1 MRSIKKAYENCLNH
15 TNENPENVEKLE
27 EMIKQKHSEI
37 ERLEND
43 EDLKYKVFIIKKK
56 VETEEEKN
64 QRDIELKEN
73 MRDPSKVIEDAEIQ
87 FYEEC
92 KEAAVI
98 GDTIGDP
105 LKDTSGPSINILIK
119 LSSIISV
126 IFGDL
131 FLKTNFFG
139 RN

>member
-1 MRSIKKAYENCLNH
+1 MA
-15 TNENPENVEKLE
+15 
-27 EMIKQKHSEI
+27 
-37 ERLEND
+37 
-43 EDLKYKVFIIKKK
+43 LK
-56 VETEEEKN
+56 
-64 QRDIELKEN
+64 
-73 MRDPSKVIEDAEIQ
+73 DAQ
-87 FYEEC
+87 NLFYDEC

-126 IFGDL
+126 VFGGF

-139 RN
+139 RQTKANPVVPPIIKKF